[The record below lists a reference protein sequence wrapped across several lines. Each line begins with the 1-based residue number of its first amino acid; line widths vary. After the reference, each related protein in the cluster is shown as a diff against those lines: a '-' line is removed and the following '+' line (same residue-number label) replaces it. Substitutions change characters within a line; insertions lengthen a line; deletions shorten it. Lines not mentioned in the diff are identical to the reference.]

1 MLTTLID
8 KLFGLLDAGMNLID
22 INTTPHTH
30 THTHTHT
37 ICVCVCAYILIHLY
51 LLVQMGRY
59 IPPHPHKTHT
69 HTHTHTHSLLSTNNY
84 SVVLFIVVAVNGL
97 ILHVHILF
105 CFMDASLSEGWTISG
120 TPLDLRDPR
129 LLAMAAAERHLL
141 EAEYDDYADTNASGA
156 AFCRSAALIVS
167 HKNHFLN

>member
-1 MLTTLID
+1 M
-8 KLFGLLDAGMNLID
+8 
-22 INTTPHTH
+22 
-30 THTHTHT
+30 
-37 ICVCVCAYILIHLY
+37 
-51 LLVQMGRY
+51 
-59 IPPHPHKTHT
+59 
-69 HTHTHTHSLLSTNNY
+69 
-84 SVVLFIVVAVNGL
+84 VAVNGL

>member
-1 MLTTLID
+1 
-8 KLFGLLDAGMNLID
+8 
-22 INTTPHTH
+22 
-30 THTHTHT
+30 
-37 ICVCVCAYILIHLY
+37 
-51 LLVQMGRY
+51 MGRY

-105 CFMDASLSEGWTISG
+105 CFMDVSLSEGWTISG

>member
-30 THTHTHT
+30 THT
-37 ICVCVCAYILIHLY
+37 ICVYVCAYILIHLY
-51 LLVQMGRY
+51 ILVQMGRY

-69 HTHTHTHSLLSTNNY
+69 HTHTHSLLSANNY
-84 SVVLFIVVAVNGL
+84 SVVLFIVVAINGL

-105 CFMDASLSEGWTISG
+105 CFMDVSLSEGWTISG